1 MLACLRLAVL
11 ALVFLLSS
19 GLNASLPGGIS
30 GSWYNPEQPGH
41 GLSVV
46 VPRPGHAIVVWNV
59 YDLEGAPLILVAD
72 GEIVDRS
79 IVAPVYAPR
88 GMKFGEFDSADLEVP
103 VWGHIEIEF
112 SSCVEGTL
120 RWETQAEGFESGEM
134 DIVRLAFIE
143 GAPCDLNPLSQLKQS
158 SGLFSGFTEGF
169 GSASTIGMVD
179 LEGRLWAIED
189 SVPIP
194 SPIWVGARLPYG
206 ITAEPVLYD
215 AENRTV
221 QVEGHAGKIRWSMNT
236 GQGST
241 SESDAAVPLDG
252 EWQMNGDITGRFEW
266 IDDHGGAVRNFTE
279 TLHQGA
285 PDNTELVAP
294 ISVAMLAG
302 AYRVPL
308 ANQFGVGFADM
319 TIDTNG
325 QVCIG
330 LEAWGAP
337 EGECQLH
344 GTVDTPD
351 GKAGLIDFEIES
363 VTRLNRPP
371 YAGRGWMMLVDGQ
384 AELVLVGDD
393 GDFFFGLI
401 AEPKP

>member
-1 MLACLRLAVL
+1 MLACLRSAVL
-11 ALVFLLSS
+11 VLVFLLSS

-88 GMKFGEFDSADLEVP
+88 GMKFGEFDAADLEVP

-112 SSCVEGTL
+112 SSCMEGTL
-120 RWETQAEGFESGEM
+120 RWETQAEGFEDGEM
-134 DIVRLAFIE
+134 DIARLAFIE
-143 GAPCDLNPLSQLKQS
+143 GAPCDLSPFSQLEQS
-158 SGLFSGFTEGF
+158 QGLFSGFIEGS
-169 GSASTIGMVD
+169 GSRSVIGMVD

-194 SPIWVGARLPYG
+194 SPMWVGTRLPHG
-206 ITAEPVLYD
+206 ITAAPVTFD
-215 AENRTV
+215 DENRAV
-221 QVEGHAGKIRWSMNT
+221 QVEGRVGVILWAANT
-236 GQGST
+236 GQGATDEGS
-241 SESDAAVPLDG
+241 AAVDLDG
-252 EWQMNGDITGRFEW
+252 QWQMNGDIMGQFDW
-266 IDDHGGAVRNFTE
+266 IDNQGGSVRDFSM
-279 TLHQGA
+279 TLQQGA
-285 PDNTELVAP
+285 PTDTELVAP
-294 ISVAMLAG
+294 ISVALLAG
-302 AYRVPL
+302 AYRVQL
-308 ANQFGVGFADM
+308 ANQFFHGYADL
-319 TIDTNG
+319 TIDADG
-325 QVCIG
+325 QLCIT
-330 LEAWGAP
+330 LDAWGAP
-337 EGECQLH
+337 EDECRLF

-351 GKAGLIDFEIES
+351 GEAGLIDFEIES

-384 AELVLVGDD
+384 AELILVGDD

-401 AEPKP
+401 AEPNP